1 MKTSVQNKSSAFFR
15 GLLAVMALAALWV
28 TALPSDSSASTAANT
43 VIRNTVSVN
52 YQDTASH
59 AMPQVQATVDITV
72 ALVYATPT
80 LSAPADQS
88 TNAGT
93 AIGYTYT
100 ITSNAN
106 GPDTYVLTPSVTAQS
121 AGISGSTAAAPA
133 SVTLGA
139 TTIATAVTIAGAG
152 TTAITVP
159 NDASSN
165 ASVNGIAGGTVVING
180 AVYTVASIVDNGGTV
195 GGTSTITVNGNGTAS
210 GLLPV
215 GTIIGQQATFTMTVT
230 PGTVTAAAN
239 QTITVTTTA
248 KGGGAPVAASDVT
261 VTTVNVATLGVTKEV
276 SADGNTWY
284 SGVVPPATL
293 AIAPGA
299 SLYYRITV
307 TNSGSS
313 NATSVVITDPQ
324 PLYTTY
330 TAGSA
335 RRATGAAVNYGAAAT
350 VLTDA
355 SAADDGYDFGVTTAG
370 QATYSIA
377 SIAPGV
383 ANQVQLFFRVTV
395 NN

>member
-1 MKTSVQNKSSAFFR
+1 
-15 GLLAVMALAALWV
+15 MALAALCV
-28 TALPSDSSASTAANT
+28 SALPSDSSASTAANT

-52 YQDTASH
+52 YRDTANT

-72 ALVYATPT
+72 ALVFATPT
-80 LSAPADQS
+80 LNAPADQS

-93 AIGYTYT
+93 PVGYTYT

-106 GPDTYVLTPSVTAQS
+106 GPDSYALTTPTITQS
-121 AGISGSTAAAPA
+121 AGISGSTAVPAPTP
-133 SVTLGA
+133 VTLGG
-139 TTIATAVTIAGAG
+139 TTIATAVTIAAGG
-152 TTAITVP
+152 TTVITVP
-159 NDASSN
+159 TDALSD
-165 ASVNGIAGGTVVING
+165 ASVNGITGGTVVING
-180 AVYTVASIVDNGGTV
+180 FAYTVASIVDNGGAI

-215 GTIIGQQATFTMTVT
+215 GTIIGERATFTLTVT
-230 PGTVTAAAN
+230 PGTISAAAN
-239 QTITVTTTA
+239 QTITVTTSA
-248 KGGGAPVAASDVT
+248 KGGGAPVAATDVT

-276 SADGNTWY
+276 SADGNTWVA
-284 SGVVPPATL
+284 SGLQA
-293 AIAPGA
+293 APGA
-299 SLYYRITV
+299 TLYYRITV

-313 NATSVVITDPQ
+313 DATSVVITDPQ

-330 TAGSA
+330 TAGSG

-355 SAADDGYDFGVTTAG
+355 VDGDGYDFNITTAG

-377 SIAPGV
+377 SIASG
-383 ANQVQLFFRVTV
+383 AGNAVQFFFRVTV